1 MSPSIPNG
9 KICYIQLP
17 ALDIERSAAFYEAV
31 FGWHIRR
38 RSDGRVAFDD
48 ATANGVAG
56 TWVTDRPAAPDP
68 GLLVYVMVDS
78 VQQTLDRICASGGEI
93 VTPLTAQGPG
103 EAVATFRDP
112 AGNVFGVAQQP

>member
-9 KICYIQLP
+9 KICYIQIP
-17 ALDIERSAAFYEAV
+17 ALDVERSAAFYAAV
-31 FGWHIRR
+31 FGWQIRR
-38 RSDGRVAFDD
+38 RGDGRLAFDD

-56 TWVTDRPAAPDP
+56 TWVTDRPASSDP

-78 VQQTLDRICASGGEI
+78 VEQTLEEICAAGGEV

-112 AGNVFGVAQQP
+112 AGNVLGIGQQP